1 MDIKA
6 EITMKTTI
14 KYVVLKSKDYQ
25 LGTPLFEEE
34 LDVDGQ
40 YFDQI
45 PLVVHFQ
52 NRDFKVKSKE
62 MQRKQI
68 QDDFEESQT
77 ILVKVIAL
85 DT

>member
-1 MDIKA
+1 METKADIR
-6 EITMKTTI
+6 MKTTV

-34 LDVDGQ
+34 LDVDGE

-45 PLVVHFQ
+45 PLVIQFQ

-62 MQRKQI
+62 LHRKQI

-85 DT
+85 

>member
-6 EITMKTTI
+6 EITMKTTV

-25 LGTPLFEEE
+25 LTPLFEEE

-40 YFDQI
+40 YFDRI

-62 MQRKQI
+62 MQRNQI

-85 DT
+85 DA